1 MLKVCLRLVQSW
13 IIIID
18 YVHVLYIIYGTI
30 ILYYNVLYFYTIDV
44 IDLANTVWNAR
55 LTQPKERQYVN
66 PVTCLILLYT

>member
-1 MLKVCLRLVQSW
+1 MDN
-13 IIIID
+13 ID

-30 ILYYNVLYFYTIDV
+30 ILLYYNVLYFYTIDV
-44 IDLANTVWNAR
+44 IDVANNIVWNAR